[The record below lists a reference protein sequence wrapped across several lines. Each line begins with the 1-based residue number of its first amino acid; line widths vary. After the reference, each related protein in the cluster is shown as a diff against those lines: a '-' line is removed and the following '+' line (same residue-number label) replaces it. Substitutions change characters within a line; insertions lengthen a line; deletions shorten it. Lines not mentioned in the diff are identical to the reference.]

1 VNQAFAGWFF
11 SERLERWLSAPQ
23 PVLRVEIL
31 RIGAPLA
38 ILGFMSSRLS
48 HADELLG
55 DAGFRVPDLGV
66 ADYRQP
72 LYIPALPSWAA
83 WLVAAVFVASGLAV
97 AAGFRARRA
106 AVVFAAAAAFV
117 ALSDRLAAFTV
128 SKLAPVVGIAIAL
141 SPCGARFGVD
151 SWLRLRRRPK
161 AKLPMEAVSGS
172 IRFIQVL
179 LPVIYSA
186 AGIAKVRGD
195 WLSHPHVLW
204 THLHD
209 TYQTSFTVFLANTLP
224 AWAWTLLQIL
234 TLGFEVFAPL
244 LFAYPKTRLLGLA
257 LGIGMHTMI
266 ALMFGPVRWFAML
279 MSTML
284 VAAYAPREWLEK
296 AAARLPKLGLR
307 RKRLQKTERL

>member
-1 VNQAFAGWFF
+1 MSQAFSGWFF
-11 SERLERWLSAPQ
+11 SERLERWLSAPE
-23 PVLRVEIL
+23 PILRVEIL

-38 ILGFMSSRLS
+38 ILGFMSGRLA

-55 DAGFRVPDLGV
+55 DGGFRVPDLGV

-106 AVVFAAAAAFV
+106 AVVFAATAAFV
-117 ALSDRLAAFTV
+117 ALSDRLAAFSV
-128 SKLAPVVGIAIAL
+128 SKLGPVIGIAIAL

-151 SWLRLRRRPK
+151 AWLRRRRNPK
-161 AKLPMEAVSGS
+161 AKLPTEAASGS

-179 LPVIYSA
+179 LAVIYSA

-209 TYQTSFTVFLANTLP
+209 SYQTSFTVLMANTLP
-224 AWAWTLLQIL
+224 AWAWTLLQAL
-234 TLGFEVFAPL
+234 TLFFEVFAPL
-244 LFAYPKTRLLGLA
+244 LFAYRKTRLLGLA
-257 LGIGMHTMI
+257 MGVGMHTMI
-266 ALMFGPVRWFAML
+266 GLMFGPVRWFAML

-284 VAAYAPREWLEK
+284 IAAYTPRSWLEK
-296 AAARLPKLGLR
+296 VMARLPR
-307 RKRLQKTERL
+307 F